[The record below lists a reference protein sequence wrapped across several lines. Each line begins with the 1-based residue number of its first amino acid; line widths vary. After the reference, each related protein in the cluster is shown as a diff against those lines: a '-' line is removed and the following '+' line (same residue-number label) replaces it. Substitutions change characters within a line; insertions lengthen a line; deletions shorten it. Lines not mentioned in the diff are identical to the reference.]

1 MKNGVTREDFIKSLE
16 ATLKLTRIGIE
27 RLELIGD
34 NVNIWYDTGWKKVVN
49 IECDSGIAIISD
61 VLKGIYKG

>member
-1 MKNGVTREDFIKSLE
+1 VTREDFIKSLE